1 MNRKCNDP
9 AQNRLL
15 GVGGGVEM
23 LPSSRS
29 LLVLWLLVF
38 SYNMIHGHNEEDNE
52 FLENSSKL
60 LNPDPNF
67 LAPDCPRDCTC
78 TQEGVVDC
86 GGIDLK
92 EFPIDLPESTN
103 HLSLQ
108 NNQIQ
113 EIFPEELAR
122 LYRLETLNLQNN
134 RLTSKGLPEE
144 AFEQLENLNYL
155 YLANNKLTL
164 APKFLPNTLI
174 SADFAANYI
183 TKIYGLTFG
192 QKPNLR
198 SVYLHNNKLSDA
210 GLPDNMFNGSNNVEI
225 LIMSSNFLK
234 YVPKNLPPA
243 LYKLHLKNNKL
254 EKIPIGAFNDLAGL
268 RELYLQNNYLTNEG
282 MDNETFWKLS
292 SLEYLDLSSNNLSQ
306 IPSGLPRNIVLL
318 HLEKNA
324 IKTIGR
330 DVLIQIRNLEYL
342 LLHNNKLKARGIHPL
357 AFQGLKKLHT
367 VHLYNNM
374 LERIPSGL
382 PRRVKTLMILHNQ
395 ISEINRNDFATTYSL
410 EELNLSYNKITSL
423 HIHREAFR
431 KLRLLKS
438 LDLSGNNLHILPF
451 GFPKN
456 LQILKLKEND
466 LSTIPRRALAG
477 MTKLQELYLSNN
489 KLKVNSIHRG
499 AWRELSSLQLLDM
512 GGNQLISIPS
522 DLPGSLEYLYLQNNK
537 ITMVSENAFESTPN
551 IKGIFLR
558 YNKIA
563 VGAVKES
570 TFQSLKHLQVLDIE
584 GNFEFT
590 DTSKNRDNSEE
601 EEEEEEEE
609 SR

>member
-1 MNRKCNDP
+1 
-9 AQNRLL
+9 
-15 GVGGGVEM
+15 M
-23 LPSSRS
+23 LPGSSF
-29 LLVLWLLVF
+29 LLVLWLLV
-38 SYNMIHGHNEEDNE
+38 SSSHVIHSQNDEDNE
-52 FLENSSKL
+52 FLENSSRL

-67 LAPDCPRDCTC
+67 PALDCPKDCRC

-92 EFPIDLPESTN
+92 EFPMNVPELTN

-108 NNQIQ
+108 NNQLE
-113 EIFPEELAR
+113 EISPEELAR

-144 AFEQLENLNYL
+144 SFEHLENLNYL
-155 YLANNKLTL
+155 YLANNKLTV

-174 SADFAANYI
+174 SADFAANYL

-254 EKIPIGAFNDLAGL
+254 EKIPKGAFSELSGL

-306 IPSGLPRNIVLL
+306 IPSGLPRKIVLL

-324 IKTIGR
+324 IKTIAR
-330 DVLIQIRNLEYL
+330 DVLPQIKNLEYL
-342 LLHNNKLKARGIHPL
+342 LLHNNKLKARGIHPA

-382 PRRVKTLMILHNQ
+382 PRRVKTLMLLHNQ
-395 ISEINRNDFATTYSL
+395 ISEINRNDFANTYFL
-410 EELNLSYNKITSL
+410 EELNLSYNKLTSPQ
-423 HIHREAFR
+423 IHREAFR

-438 LDLSGNNLHILPF
+438 LDLSGNNLHTVPF

-456 LQILKLKEND
+456 LQILKLKENEI
-466 LSTIPRRALAG
+466 SSIPKGTLAG
-477 MTKLQELYLSNN
+477 MTKLRELFLSHN
-489 KLKVNSIHRG
+489 KLKLTPCRLPL
-499 AWRELSSLQLLDM
+499 LSQLLDM
-512 GGNQLISIPS
+512 AGNQLIYIPPG
-522 DLPGSLEYLYLQNNK
+522 LPASLEYLYLQNNK
-537 ITMVSENAFESTPN
+537 ITTVSERAFESTPN
-551 IKGIFLR
+551 IKGIYLR
-558 YNKIA
+558 FNKIA
-563 VGAVKES
+563 VGSLKES
-570 TFQSLKHLQVLDIE
+570 IFRSLKHLQVLDIE
-584 GNFEFT
+584 GNLEFSN
-590 DTSKNRDNSEE
+590 TSKNKDNSEE
-601 EEEEEEEE
+601 EEEEEEE
-609 SR
+609 

>member
-1 MNRKCNDP
+1 
-9 AQNRLL
+9 
-15 GVGGGVEM
+15 
-23 LPSSRS
+23 
-29 LLVLWLLVF
+29 
-38 SYNMIHGHNEEDNE
+38 
-52 FLENSSKL
+52 
-60 LNPDPNF
+60 
-67 LAPDCPRDCTC
+67 
-78 TQEGVVDC
+78 
-86 GGIDLK
+86 
-92 EFPIDLPESTN
+92 
-103 HLSLQ
+103 
-108 NNQIQ
+108 NNQIE

-144 AFEQLENLNYL
+144 AFEHLENLNYL
-155 YLANNKLTL
+155 YLANNKLTV

-174 SADFAANYI
+174 SADFAANYL

-243 LYKLHLKNNKL
+243 LYKLHLQSNKL
-254 EKIPIGAFNDLAGL
+254 EKIPKGAFSELAGL
-268 RELYLQNNYLTNEG
+268 RELYLQNNYLSNEG

-324 IKTIGR
+324 IKVIDR
-330 DVLIQIRNLEYL
+330 DVLTQIKNLEYL

-395 ISEINRNDFATTYSL
+395 ISEINRNDFATTYFL
-410 EELNLSYNKITSL
+410 EELNLSYNKLTSPQ
-423 HIHREAFR
+423 IHREAFR
-431 KLRLLKS
+431 KLRQLKS
-438 LDLSGNNLHILPF
+438 LDLSGNNLHTVPF

-456 LQILKLKEND
+456 LQVLKLKENEISIIPKGT
-466 LSTIPRRALAG
+466 LSG
-477 MTKLQELYLSNN
+477 MTKLRELYLSNN
-489 KLKVNSIHRG
+489 KLKVNSIYSR
-499 AWRELSSLQLLDM
+499 AWRELSSLQSLDM
-512 GGNQLISIPS
+512 AGNQLTSIPLG
-522 DLPGSLEYLYLQNNK
+522 LPESLEYLYLQNNK
-537 ITMVSENAFESTPN
+537 ITMVSENAFESTPK
-551 IKGIFLR
+551 IKGIYLR
-558 YNKIA
+558 FNKIS
-563 VGAVKES
+563 VGALKES
-570 TFQSLKHLQVLDIE
+570 TFQNLKHLQVLDIE
-584 GNFEFT
+584 GNLEFSNS
-590 DTSKNRDNSEE
+590 SKNKDDSEEEMEDEE
-601 EEEEEEEE
+601 EEEEEEL
-609 SR
+609 R

>member
-1 MNRKCNDP
+1 MP
-9 AQNRLL
+9 AGRRALLALL
-15 GVGGGVEM
+15 GLPALLALGCAADSDFAEGGPERRRPG
-23 LPSSRS
+23 P
-29 LLVLWLLVF
+29 
-38 SYNMIHGHNEEDNE
+38 G
-52 FLENSSKL
+52 
-60 LNPDPNF
+60 P
-67 LAPDCPRDCTC
+67 ACPRDCGC

-92 EFPIDLPESTN
+92 EFPLLLPELTN

-108 NNQIQ
+108 NNQIE

-144 AFEQLENLNYL
+144 AFEHLENLNYL
-155 YLANNKLTL
+155 YLANNKLTV

-174 SADFAANYI
+174 SADFAANYL

-243 LYKLHLKNNKL
+243 LYKLHLQSNKL
-254 EKIPIGAFNDLAGL
+254 EKIPKGAFSELAGL
-268 RELYLQNNYLTNEG
+268 RELYLQNNYLSNEG

-324 IKTIGR
+324 IRVIDR
-330 DVLIQIRNLEYL
+330 DVLTQIKNLEYL
-342 LLHNNKLKARGIHPL
+342 LLHNNKLKARGIHPS
-357 AFQGLKKLHT
+357 AFHGLKKLHT

-395 ISEINRNDFATTYSL
+395 ISEINRNDFATTYFL
-410 EELNLSYNKITSL
+410 EELNLSYNKLTSPQ
-423 HIHREAFR
+423 IHREAFR
-431 KLRLLKS
+431 KLRQLKS
-438 LDLSGNNLHILPF
+438 LDLSGNNLHTVPF

-456 LQILKLKEND
+456 LQVLKLKENEISIIPKGT
-466 LSTIPRRALAG
+466 LSG
-477 MTKLQELYLSNN
+477 MTKLRELYLSNN
-489 KLKVNSIHRG
+489 KLKVNSIYSR
-499 AWRELSSLQLLDM
+499 AWRELSSLQATALSCSERYCLCHTAATEGAHGQSLDM
-512 GGNQLISIPS
+512 AGNQLTSIPLG
-522 DLPGSLEYLYLQNNK
+522 LPESLEYLYLQNNK
-537 ITMVSENAFESTPN
+537 ITTVSENAFESTPK
-551 IKGIFLR
+551 IKGIYLR
-558 YNKIA
+558 FNKIA
-563 VGAVKES
+563 VGALKES
-570 TFQSLKHLQVLDIE
+570 TFQNLKHLQVLDIE
-584 GNFEFT
+584 GNLEFSNS
-590 DTSKNRDNSEE
+590 SKNKDDSEEEMEDEE
-601 EEEEEEEE
+601 EEEEL
-609 SR
+609 R

>member
-1 MNRKCNDP
+1 M
-9 AQNRLL
+9 
-15 GVGGGVEM
+15 
-23 LPSSRS
+23 
-29 LLVLWLLVF
+29 
-38 SYNMIHGHNEEDNE
+38 
-52 FLENSSKL
+52 
-60 LNPDPNF
+60 
-67 LAPDCPRDCTC
+67 
-78 TQEGVVDC
+78 
-86 GGIDLK
+86 
-92 EFPIDLPESTN
+92 
-103 HLSLQ
+103 
-108 NNQIQ
+108 NNQIE

-144 AFEQLENLNYL
+144 AFEHLENLNYL
-155 YLANNKLTL
+155 YLANNKLTV

-174 SADFAANYI
+174 SADFAANYL

-210 GLPDNMFNGSNNVEI
+210 GLPDNMFNGSDNVEI

-254 EKIPIGAFNDLAGL
+254 EKIPKGAFSELTGL

-324 IKTIGR
+324 IKVIGR
-330 DVLIQIRNLEYL
+330 DVLTQIKNLEYL

-357 AFQGLKKLHT
+357 AFHGLKKLHT

-395 ISEINRNDFATTYSL
+395 ISEINRNDFATTYFL
-410 EELNLSYNKITSL
+410 EELNLSYNKLKSPQ
-423 HIHREAFR
+423 IHREAFR
-431 KLRLLKS
+431 KLRQLKS
-438 LDLSGNNLHILPF
+438 LDLSGNNLHTVPF

-456 LQILKLKEND
+456 LQILKLKENEI
-466 LSTIPRRALAG
+466 SIIPRGTLSG
-477 MTKLQELYLSNN
+477 MTKLRELYLSNN
-489 KLKVNSIHRG
+489 KLKVNSIYSR
-499 AWRELSSLQLLDM
+499 AWRELSSLQSLDM
-512 GGNQLISIPS
+512 AGNQLTSIPS
-522 DLPGSLEYLYLQNNK
+522 GLPESLEYLYLQNNK
-537 ITMVSENAFESTPN
+537 ITTVLENAFESTPK
-551 IKGIFLR
+551 IKGIYLR
-558 YNKIA
+558 FNKIA
-563 VGAVKES
+563 VGALKES
-570 TFQSLKHLQVLDIE
+570 TFQNLKHLQVLDIE
-584 GNFEFT
+584 GNLEFSNS
-590 DTSKNRDNSEE
+590 SKNKDDSEEEIEDEE
-601 EEEEEEEE
+601 EEEEL
-609 SR
+609 R

>member
-1 MNRKCNDP
+1 MFFSIHLISDSKGAMP
-9 AQNRLL
+9 AGGRALLALL
-15 GVGGGVEM
+15 GLPALLALGCAADSDFAEGGPERRRPG
-23 LPSSRS
+23 P
-29 LLVLWLLVF
+29 
-38 SYNMIHGHNEEDNE
+38 G
-52 FLENSSKL
+52 
-60 LNPDPNF
+60 P
-67 LAPDCPRDCTC
+67 ACPRDCGC

-92 EFPIDLPESTN
+92 EFPLLLPELTN

-108 NNQIQ
+108 NNQIE

-144 AFEQLENLNYL
+144 AFEHLENLNYL
-155 YLANNKLTL
+155 YLANNKLTV

-174 SADFAANYI
+174 SADFAANYL

-210 GLPDNMFNGSNNVEI
+210 GLPDNMFNGSSNVEI

-243 LYKLHLKNNKL
+243 LYKLHLQSNKL
-254 EKIPIGAFNDLAGL
+254 EKIPKGAFSELAGL
-268 RELYLQNNYLTNEG
+268 RELYLQNNYLSNEG

-324 IKTIGR
+324 IKVIDR
-330 DVLIQIRNLEYL
+330 DVLTQIKNLEYL

-395 ISEINRNDFATTYSL
+395 ISEINRNDFATTYFL
-410 EELNLSYNKITSL
+410 EELNLSYNKLTSPQ
-423 HIHREAFR
+423 IHREAFR
-431 KLRLLKS
+431 KLRQLKS
-438 LDLSGNNLHILPF
+438 LDLSGNNLHTVPF

-456 LQILKLKEND
+456 LQVLKLKENEISIIPKGT
-466 LSTIPRRALAG
+466 LSG
-477 MTKLQELYLSNN
+477 MTKLRELYLSNN
-489 KLKVNSIHRG
+489 KLKVNSIYSR
-499 AWRELSSLQLLDM
+499 AWRELSSLQSLDM
-512 GGNQLISIPS
+512 AGNQLTSIPLG
-522 DLPGSLEYLYLQNNK
+522 LPESLEYLYLQNNK
-537 ITMVSENAFESTPN
+537 ITTVSENAFESTPK
-551 IKGIFLR
+551 IKGIYLR
-558 YNKIA
+558 FNKIS
-563 VGAVKES
+563 VGALKES
-570 TFQSLKHLQVLDIE
+570 TFQNLKHLQVLDIE
-584 GNFEFT
+584 GNLEFSNS
-590 DTSKNRDNSEE
+590 SKNKDDSEEEMEDEE
-601 EEEEEEEE
+601 EEEEEEL
-609 SR
+609 R